1 MRKNGKLAE
10 ERKSEPQKKKPGP
23 QKKRPEPQT
32 RKKEHRPKKKTPE
45 TEVTEGKHRGKSFAY
60 AAADVHYAKW
70 LVSQKGRLKK
80 TNLIELVEYIEAHL

>member
-1 MRKNGKLAE
+1 MPVQVTVVNNAPEVVITILGAAE
-10 ERKSEPQKKKPGP
+10 EER
-23 QKKRPEPQT
+23 
-32 RKKEHRPKKKTPE
+32 KEHRPKKRTPE